1 MATGLHRSADHAAE
15 TGGLRKLVRPAV
27 HPAAERVVQPLR
39 VRLSAVHSYF
49 SLIGNRACRFFHP
62 LDVGVGLLKL
72 VRPTRWWPF
81 CPLKGI
87 SETSGIQ

>member
-1 MATGLHRSADHAAE
+1 
-15 TGGLRKLVRPAV
+15 
-27 HPAAERVVQPLR
+27 LR

-62 LDVGVGLLKL
+62 LDAGVGLLKL